1 MKFLIENGI
10 LLGVRQAQGQVVIP
24 EGVCSIADGAFRGES
39 SIAEVLLPESLAVIG
54 ADAFADCS
62 GLRKLRIGASVTRI
76 GDGAFCRCEKLHLRV
91 DEANTHYEM
100 AGKCLVEKQTRKVI
114 ALLFGNEPVIPKG
127 IRSLGRGLLCNG
139 RMLKGVWLPESLEAI
154 DAEPFADYRHIKL
167 WVCEGSFAME
177 YAKAHGLT
185 YHPYTPK

>member
-1 MKFLIENGI
+1 MEFLIENGI
-10 LLGVRQAQGQVVIP
+10 LLGVGQAQGQVVIP
-24 EGVCSIADGAFRGES
+24 EGVCCIAEGAFRGEDG
-39 SIAEVLLPESLAVIG
+39 ITEVLLPESLESIG

-76 GDGAFCRCEKLHLRV
+76 GDGAFYRCEKLHLSV

-100 AGKCLVEKQTRKVI
+100 AGKCLVDKQAKRVI
-114 ALLFGNEPVIPKG
+114 ALLFGMEPVIPKG
-127 IRSLGRGLLCNG
+127 IRSLGRDLLCNG
-139 RMLKGVWLPESLEAI
+139 RMLKGLWLPESLEVI
-154 DAEPFADYRHIKL
+154 DREPFADYKHIKL

-185 YHPYTPK
+185 YHSYTPK

>member
-1 MKFLIENGI
+1 MEFVIENNI
-10 LLGVRQAQGQVVIP
+10 LLGVRQAREQVVIP
-24 EGVCSIADGAFRGES
+24 EGICRIADGAFRGES
-39 SIAEVLLPESLAVIG
+39 GIAEVLLPESLDEIG
-54 ADAFADCS
+54 ADAFADCL
-62 GLRKLRIGASVTRI
+62 GLRRLRIGASVTKI
-76 GDGAFCRCEKLHLRV
+76 GDGAFYRCEKLHLRV
-91 DEANTHYEM
+91 DEANAQYEM

-185 YHPYTPK
+185 YSPYTPK